1 MKGRPRRR
9 GETFSGLTGIN
20 SCHREAS
27 LWGVFLLD
35 GIGQWVL
42 DVIYALGY
50 LGLALL
56 LVAEN
61 LFPPIPSEVVLP
73 LAGFLVGT
81 GDLSFFGALA
91 AATAG
96 STAGAL
102 VLYSMGRWGGR
113 RLVLRYGRWL
123 RVDRQRLDRA
133 EGWFKRWGDW
143 VVLFARVVPVAR
155 SVVSIPAGTMKM
167 SPLRFTLLTVAGSAL
182 WNAVLIGAGVILGA
196 NWSTVQN
203 WVGSYSNVVLA
214 AVAIGAAAFLVLRHY
229 RRKNRHG

>member
-1 MKGRPRRR
+1 
-9 GETFSGLTGIN
+9 
-20 SCHREAS
+20 
-27 LWGVFLLD
+27 
-35 GIGQWVL
+35 L

-81 GDLSFFGALA
+81 GELSFFGALA

-102 VLYSMGRWGGR
+102 ILYAMGRWGGR

-123 RVDRQRLDRA
+123 RVDKTRLDRA
-133 EGWFKRWGDW
+133 ESWFRTWGDW
-143 VVLFARVVPVAR
+143 VVLVARVVPLAR
-155 SVVSIPAGTMKM
+155 SIVSIPAGTMEM
-167 SPLRFTLLTVAGSAL
+167 PLVRFLVLTTVGSAV
-182 WNAVLIGAGVILGA
+182 WNTVLIGAGVILGA
-196 NWSTVQN
+196 NWATVQY
-203 WVGSYSNVVLA
+203 WVGSYSNVVLVVA
-214 AVAIGAAAFLVLRHY
+214 AVGIAAFLVFRHY
-229 RRKNRHG
+229 RRDKRDGGGEKGHKE